1 MKRKLQALPI
11 TALLSLFNSKGYTMK
26 NNITETDKLF
36 NQLADG
42 LAEGAINE
50 AFAYIQKQ
58 LGTTCGGFAGMF
70 LDGDREQ
77 ILLNMF
83 NQYIRAQISFDI
95 DHDGGDE

>member
-1 MKRKLQALPI
+1 
-11 TALLSLFNSKGYTMK
+11 MK

-50 AFAYIQKQ
+50 AFAYMQRQ
-58 LGTTCGGFAGMF
+58 LGTTCGGFAALF
-70 LDGDREQ
+70 LDDKREQ
-77 ILLNMF
+77 VLRDMF

-95 DHDGGDE
+95 DHDKVTK